1 MPTVKELKAKAKAL
15 GLKGYHNLNKFRLLD
30 LIARGPLV
38 ETTNDFRA
46 PLKILNKYCKEFV
59 ITPPHK
65 VENGYT
71 FDGGYNLSEAHSLLL
86 QDTRFENV
94 RKLTLIEKDTIIK
107 ENRCKGGQV
116 TWQRSQCG
124 IMYYDYDL
132 SALDI
137 LRISRGLWTDDFK
150 QSKRFEFE
158 DYKSEHLTLSVSV
171 DNLRNNP
178 NY

>member
-1 MPTVKELKAKAKAL
+1 MPSVKELKEKAKAL
-15 GLKGYHNLNKFRLLD
+15 GHKGYSKLNKSELID
-30 LIARGPLV
+30 LIARGALV
-38 ETTNDFRA
+38 ETITDFRD
-46 PLKILNKYCKEFV
+46 PLRILNKYCKEFT
-59 ITPPHK
+59 ITPPYK
-65 VENGYT
+65 VESGYT
-71 FDGGYNLSEAHSLLL
+71 FDGGYNLSEAHSLIL
-86 QDTRFENV
+86 QDTNFSNIK
-94 RKLTLIEKDTIIK
+94 KLTLIEKDTTIK
-107 ENRCKGGQV
+107 GIRCKGGQV
-116 TWQRSQCG
+116 TWQRSKCG

-171 DNLRNNP
+171 DNLRNHP